1 MELVCSVCGE
11 RFGAEAPLWRCTCG
25 APLDL
30 DFSPIIDKSMF
41 ESDAPGLRR
50 YANALPLDSPQRM
63 VSLGEGGTPLL
74 EAELDGRPV
83 ALKLEFL
90 SPSGSFKDR
99 GAAVMISRVREMGI
113 ERVVEDSSGN
123 AGAAVAA
130 YCAAAGIGCEI
141 FIPAETSAGKT
152 AQIEAMGARLVRVP
166 GGREEAAEAVRARAE
181 EVYYAS
187 HCWNPWFLHGTK
199 TFAYEVRRQLGGGS
213 PEAIV
218 FPVGHGSLLL
228 GTWLGF
234 CELRAAGLVEGLP
247 RLIAVQAEVCAPL
260 LRAWDG
266 GSPDAGDLAEQT
278 AAEGIRVKVPVRGK
292 QIIAAVRESGGEVLA
307 VGEEDIR
314 RALRQLLAMGL
325 FVEPTAAVAVA
336 ALARLER
343 FAGTV
348 VVPLTGSGLKS
359 TGKISSLI
367 GGDG

>member
-74 EAELDGRPV
+74 EAELDGKPV

-141 FIPAETSAGKT
+141 FVPAETSAGKKLKT
-152 AQIEAMGARLVRVP
+152 S
-166 GGREEAAEAVRARAE
+166 AED
-181 EVYYAS
+181 
-187 HCWNPWFLHGTK
+187 
-199 TFAYEVRRQLGGGS
+199 Q
-213 PEAIV
+213 
-218 FPVGHGSLLL
+218 
-228 GTWLGF
+228 
-234 CELRAAGLVEGLP
+234 
-247 RLIAVQAEVCAPL
+247 
-260 LRAWDG
+260 
-266 GSPDAGDLAEQT
+266 
-278 AAEGIRVKVPVRGK
+278 
-292 QIIAAVRESGGEVLA
+292 
-307 VGEEDIR
+307 
-314 RALRQLLAMGL
+314 
-325 FVEPTAAVAVA
+325 
-336 ALARLER
+336 
-343 FAGTV
+343 
-348 VVPLTGSGLKS
+348 
-359 TGKISSLI
+359 
-367 GGDG
+367 